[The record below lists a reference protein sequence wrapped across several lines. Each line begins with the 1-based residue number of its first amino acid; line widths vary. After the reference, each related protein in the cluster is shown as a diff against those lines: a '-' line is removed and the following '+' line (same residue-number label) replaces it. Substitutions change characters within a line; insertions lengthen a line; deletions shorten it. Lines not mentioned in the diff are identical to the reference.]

1 MTARK
6 LVLLFTFVWT
16 LLAAPPPPRGSIT
29 IERIADIK
37 YPTVPAWSLDNKTIA
52 FLWDAAGKQDLFMV
66 RTGSESQAD

>member
-1 MTARK
+1 VIGIAFYYQTGIPSSQRN
-6 LVLLFTFVWT
+6 
-16 LLAAPPPPRGSIT
+16 P